1 MKPTIVIITED
12 VIFPYFFKI
21 LLYRSIPDLDIII
34 CNSYGEIEDKLNS
47 LSCQLVVLD
56 GGLSNMSSSE
66 IIRQIRNISI
76 ITGPIWVFPEFQMS
90 SFIDKLFNNGATR
103 ILERPF
109 DPYVL
114 TNEMTTV
121 LIQNSI

>member
-12 VIFPYFFKI
+12 VIFPNFFKI
-21 LLYRSIPDLDIII
+21 LLYRSIPDLNIII
-34 CNSYGEIEDKLNS
+34 CNSYVEIGEKLENTNS
-47 LSCQLVVLD
+47 QLVVLD
-56 GGLSNMSSSE
+56 RGMSNMSSSE
-66 IIRQIRNISI
+66 ITRHIRNISI
-76 ITGPIWVFPEFQMS
+76 ITCPIWVFPEFQMS
-90 SFIDKLFNNGATR
+90 SFIDKLFNNGASR

-121 LIQNSI
+121 LIQNPI

>member
-1 MKPTIVIITED
+1 M
-12 VIFPYFFKI
+12 
-21 LLYRSIPDLDIII
+21 PDLNIVI
-34 CNSYGEIEDKLNS
+34 CNSYEEIGGKFENLN
-47 LSCQLVVLD
+47 CQLVVLD
-56 GGLSNMSSSE
+56 GGMSNVLSSE

-76 ITGPIWVFPEFQMS
+76 ITCPIWVFPEFHMS